1 MGAQAS
7 KCRFDVET
15 GFGPAADCYDG
26 FDFTLLFEE
35 SILTLVPAGV
45 TLFLLPLFLLR
56 LRKEE
61 RKVVE
66 SWLHVVKLAGWF
78 ALSTVTL
85 VLVALTASKG
95 PTTRTSIAANVI
107 VLLLDIG
114 LAFLSHW
121 QHVRSVRPSGL
132 LVQYLALTLVFDI
145 ARCRTLWGVQSAD
158 KLAIVLSIAI
168 GIKAVLFVLEAAEKR
183 GILLPKF
190 VTLPFEATAGEL
202 NLWFSWW
209 LNPIFLRG
217 FKKQLSMDTLFDV
230 DPSLKANDKE
240 EGDTLAEMWKYWKSK
255 LRNPPLLVI
264 CLVHARV
271 PLLKSILPRLAQIA
285 FTVAQPFILQRTLSY
300 IQNDGYENR
309 SSVGTGLIVVYVIVY
324 IGIAVTTALA
334 QHWTFRMITRMR
346 AGLVDLIY
354 RHTLEMIPTA
364 LDGAD
369 AVTLMSTDV
378 ERITSGLRTFPELW
392 ASLIQMGIAIWL
404 LAGML
409 NLAVLGASA
418 VAVVST
424 GLAIW
429 VATGAGIAQK
439 AWLDQIQSRVA
450 ATASMLGVM
459 KAVKM
464 TGLTQVLGDKIRQL
478 REEEVKAS
486 STFRLIL
493 VKLVTL
499 SNVSEAMNPVAAF
512 GLYILLQRFQGYAI
526 MDTELVLTSL
536 VLLQLLLVPLA
547 MLIDSLAGF
556 VGALGCFRR
565 IQDYLGQETK
575 VDGESTRAATGGS
588 SSSSEVESLARR
600 DRRRTIPSLVLPTIE
615 VAEFRF
621 SWLLA
626 DYSGEQGRASRF
638 LGEERGVGGGGNGPG
653 NAGRVVSGV
662 GSMRSARSRRRRIVP
677 APVIEFKKVSAGWK
691 DGMVVLQDMSFKVP
705 RGQLTMIVGSVGSG
719 KSTLLYTLLRETK
732 VYAGSII
739 GSLDEAAF
747 CSQSPWVINTT
758 VQQNITG
765 DFALDPRWYATVVQ
779 ACALTLDLAQL
790 PQGDQTIVGSSGI
803 GLSGGQQVR
812 ISLARAIYSRKRTIV
827 LDDILS
833 GLDATT
839 EKYIFSSLFGRHG
852 LLARHGVTVILAS
865 HAVHFLPE
873 ADYILALG
881 PKGTIVEQG
890 TFTDLARRSHGG
902 YIRGLEVRERQAA
915 HHKPQ
920 ESSVTLET
928 IPDNESQAV
937 LPTMDSTEIPAR
949 DWSVYAYYV
958 QCFGWPRMA
967 FFIFI
972 SAIFGFVIV
981 FSQVWAEWWG
991 NHNTQ
996 HPNDKAGY
1004 YWGIYFVLGLMAT
1017 LSLVTGCTFFV
1028 MALAPRVARTIHT
1041 RLLQTV
1047 LQAPMALFYT
1057 TDKGSLTNRFSQD
1070 LELIDL
1076 ELPVSV
1082 VQTTM
1087 ILCII
1092 LAQTIL
1098 MAVTSKYLG
1107 AALPF
1112 ILATVA
1118 ALQVFYLRTSRILR
1132 LLDVEAKAP
1141 LFSHFLETLS
1151 GLVTIR
1157 AYGWQDSY
1165 TRRNLHKI
1173 NESQKPFY
1181 ALLSVQQWLGL
1192 MLDLVAAGIAVVLAT
1207 IAVMTKGS
1215 TDSGL
1220 IGLAL
1225 INIVGFGSAIK
1236 KLIVFW
1242 AQLETSVGA
1251 VSRVR
1256 SFVGRVG
1263 SEHKDGE
1270 RNEGSVGPNWPERG
1284 ELVFDAVVA
1293 SYSSSGDGE
1302 DGEGEGA
1309 GEVEPV
1315 LKGISLRI
1323 EPGQRVGVCGRSGSG
1338 KSSLVATLF
1347 RMLEMDAGRILVDG
1361 VDLASVSRDL
1371 VRERIIALPQDA
1383 CLLPGSVRFNLD
1395 PREERGEEE
1404 IVDVLREVGLWEVL
1418 LEMVEAEEK
1427 KDEVQEKIAAPGDTP
1442 PPVPIK
1448 NSDVLN
1454 APMPTTAISHG
1465 QRQLIC
1471 LARAALRRSTILVLD
1486 EPTAAVDVET
1496 DAMMQ
1501 RIIRSRFAS
1510 HTIITVAHRLDT
1522 IMDFDRIAVIDA
1534 GRLAEWGT
1542 PKQLV
1547 TGDTLF
1553 RRLYRDMHGEEDE
1566 DEACPAYE
1574 DHYDHNEV
1582 DEEDGDYSSAMET
1595 RPSAES
1601 QAGTVVVDEQQNTWI

>member
-575 VDGESTRAATGGS
+575 VDGESARAATGG
-588 SSSSEVESLARR
+588 
-600 DRRRTIPSLVLPTIE
+600 
-615 VAEFRF
+615 
-621 SWLLA
+621 
-626 DYSGEQGRASRF
+626 
-638 LGEERGVGGGGNGPG
+638 
-653 NAGRVVSGV
+653 
-662 GSMRSARSRRRRIVP
+662 RRRRIVP

-839 EKYIFSSLFGRHG
+839 AKYIFSSLFGRHG

-937 LPTMDSTEIPAR
+937 LPTMYSTEIPAR

-1595 RPSAES
+1595 SPSAES

>member
-575 VDGESTRAATGGS
+575 VDGESTRAATGG
-588 SSSSEVESLARR
+588 
-600 DRRRTIPSLVLPTIE
+600 
-615 VAEFRF
+615 
-621 SWLLA
+621 
-626 DYSGEQGRASRF
+626 
-638 LGEERGVGGGGNGPG
+638 
-653 NAGRVVSGV
+653 
-662 GSMRSARSRRRRIVP
+662 RRRRIVP

-1293 SYSSSGDGE
+1293 SYSSS
-1302 DGEGEGA
+1302 
-1309 GEVEPV
+1309 VEPV

-1427 KDEVQEKIAAPGDTP
+1427 KDEVQERIAAPGDTP

>member
-1 MGAQAS
+1 MGAQSS
-7 KCRFDVET
+7 KCPLEVET
-15 GFGPAADCYDG
+15 GFGPVADCYDH

-35 SILTLVPAGV
+35 SILTIAPAAL
-45 TLFLLPLFLLR
+45 TLLLLPWFLGR
-56 LRKEE
+56 LYKQE
-61 RKVVE
+61 RKVE
-66 SWLHVVKLAGWF
+66 GSWHHVVKLIGWF
-78 ALSTVTL
+78 ALFAVTL
-85 VLVALTASKG
+85 VLVALLIDRKG
-95 PTTRTSIAANVI
+95 PTTRTSIAANVL
-107 VLLLDIG
+107 VLVLDLG

-132 LVQYLALTLVFDI
+132 VVQYLALTLVFDI
-145 ARCRTLWGVQSAD
+145 ARCRTLWGMQSAETI
-158 KLAIVLSIAI
+158 AIVLSVAI
-168 GIKAVLFVLEAAEKR
+168 GVKAALLILEAVEKR
-183 GILLPKF
+183 AILLLKF
-190 VTLPFEATAGEL
+190 QSLPSEATAGEL

-217 FKKQLSMDTLFDV
+217 FKKQLSMETLFDV
-230 DPSLKANDKE
+230 DPSLKADDA
-240 EGDTLAEMWKYWKSK
+240 GDSLAEMWKQWKAQHP
-255 LRNPPLLVI
+255 NPSLLVV
-264 CLVHARV
+264 CLVHSRV
-271 PLLKSILPRLAQIA
+271 PLLKAVLPRLSQIA

-300 IQNDGYENR
+300 IQGSGDENR
-309 SSVGTGLIVVYVIVY
+309 PSIGTGLIVVYVIVY

-354 RHTLEMIPTA
+354 RHTLEMVPTA
-364 LDGAD
+364 LEGAD

-392 ASLIQMGIAIWL
+392 ANLIQIGIALWL
-404 LAGML
+404 LERML
-409 NLAVLGASA
+409 HLAVLGPSA
-418 VAVVST
+418 VVLLST
-424 GLAIW
+424 SLAIW

-464 TGLTQVLGDKIRQL
+464 TGLTQPLGDKIRQL

-486 STFRLIL
+486 FTFRFIL

-499 SNVSEAMNPVAAF
+499 ANVSEAMNPVAAF
-512 GLYILLQRFQGYAI
+512 GAYLLFQRLRGYAV
-526 MDTELVLTSL
+526 MDTDLVLTSL

-547 MLIDSLAGF
+547 MLIDSLAGL

-565 IQDYLGQETK
+565 IQDYLGRETK
-575 VDGESTRAATGGS
+575 VDGDS
-588 SSSSEVESLARR
+588 
-600 DRRRTIPSLVLPTIE
+600 
-615 VAEFRF
+615 
-621 SWLLA
+621 
-626 DYSGEQGRASRF
+626 
-638 LGEERGVGGGGNGPG
+638 
-653 NAGRVVSGV
+653 V
-662 GSMRSARSRRRRIVP
+662 GSIRPALSRRRRMVP
-677 APVIEFKKVSAGWK
+677 EPVIEFKKVSAGWK
-691 DGMVVLQDMSFKVP
+691 KEMPVLRDLTFKVP
-705 RGQLTMIVGSVGSG
+705 RGQLTMIVGAVGCG

-732 VYAGSII
+732 VYKGSIL

-779 ACALTLDLAQL
+779 ACALSLDLAQL
-790 PQGDQTIVGSSGI
+790 PQGDQTIVGSQGI
-803 GLSGGQQVR
+803 GLSGGQQGR

-839 EKYIFSSLFGRHG
+839 EKYIFSALFGRHG
-852 LLARHGVTVILAS
+852 LLALHGVTVILAS

-890 TFTDLARRSHGG
+890 TFADLARRSHAG
-902 YIRGLEVRERQAA
+902 YIQGLEVHERQAA
-915 HHKPQ
+915 RHHHHRPQ
-920 ESSVTLET
+920 ESSATLDT

-937 LPTMDSTEIPAR
+937 LPTIDSTEIPAR

-958 QCFGWPRMA
+958 QCFGWPRMGL
-967 FFIFI
+967 FIFI
-972 SAIFGFVIV
+972 SAVFGFVII

-991 NHNTQ
+991 KHNTQ
-996 HPNDKAGY
+996 HPTDQMGY
-1004 YWGIYFVLGLMAT
+1004 YWGIYFMLGLLAI

-1028 MALAPRVARTIHT
+1028 MSLAPRVARTIHT
-1041 RLLQTV
+1041 RLLETV

-1076 ELPVSV
+1076 ELPVSL

-1087 ILCII
+1087 ILFII
-1092 LAQTIL
+1092 LAQTLL

-1112 ILATVA
+1112 LLGTVA
-1118 ALQVFYLRTSRILR
+1118 ALQIFYLRTSRTLR

-1157 AYGWQDSY
+1157 AYGWQEAY
-1165 TRRNLHKI
+1165 TRRNLQKI

-1207 IAVMTKGS
+1207 IAVQTKGS
-1215 TDSGL
+1215 SESGL

-1256 SFVGRVG
+1256 SFVGRVE
-1263 SEHKDGE
+1263 SEHRAGE
-1270 RNEGSVGPNWPERG
+1270 GEVRVGPHWPERG
-1284 ELVFDAVVA
+1284 EVVLDGVVA
-1293 SYSSSGDGE
+1293 SYSSNPMSGQSGH
-1302 DGEGEGA
+1302 GEGEG
-1309 GEVEPV
+1309 EPV

-1347 RMLEMDAGRILVDG
+1347 RMLELDAGRIVVDG
-1361 VDLASVSRDL
+1361 VDLASVSREV
-1371 VRERIIALPQDA
+1371 VRERIIAIPQDA

-1395 PREERGEEE
+1395 PREDRAGGE

-1418 LEMVEAEEK
+1418 LELVQAVEK
-1427 KDEVQEKIAAPGDTP
+1427 TGI
-1442 PPVPIK
+1442 
-1448 NSDVLN
+1448 SHVLD
-1454 APMPTTAISHG
+1454 APMPTSAISHG
-1465 QRQLIC
+1465 QRQLVC

-1496 DAMMQ
+1496 DALMQ
-1501 RIIRSRFAS
+1501 RIIRTRFAT
-1510 HTIITVAHRLDT
+1510 HTIVTVAHRLDT

-1534 GRLAEWGT
+1534 GRVAEWGT
-1542 PKQLV
+1542 PTALV
-1547 TGDTLF
+1547 AGDTLF
-1553 RRLYRDMHGEEDE
+1553 RRLYRDMHGEEDGE
-1566 DEACPAYE
+1566 EHCPAY
-1574 DHYDHNEV
+1574 DDGYGDTYNHNEE
-1582 DEEDGDYSSAMET
+1582 DEEDDDYRSAMEA
-1595 RPSAES
+1595 RLSAES
-1601 QAGTVVVDEQQNTWI
+1601 QVVVDEHLNTWI